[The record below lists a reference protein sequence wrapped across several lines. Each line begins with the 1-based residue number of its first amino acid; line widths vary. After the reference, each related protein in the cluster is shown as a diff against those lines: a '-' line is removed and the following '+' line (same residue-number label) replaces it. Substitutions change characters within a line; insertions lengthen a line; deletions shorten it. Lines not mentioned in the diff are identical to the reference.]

1 MAIDLAWVDVALAA
15 FLAASVLVGLMRG
28 FVFELLSLA
37 GWFVAFV
44 AARWLAPALQVYL
57 PIGDPGSALNH
68 GAAFAAVFLVTL
80 IAWGFA
86 SRLVRAL
93 VRATPLGLP
102 DRFLGALFGALRGVI
117 MLLLLALLIGLT
129 PLKTTL
135 AWQHSQGAAWLN
147 VAVQGIKAW
156 WLGAV
161 TPPVSA

>member
-1 MAIDLAWVDVALAA
+1 MGIDLAWVDIALAA
-15 FLAASVLVGLMRG
+15 FLAASVLVGVLRG

-44 AARWLAPALQVYL
+44 AARWLAPQVQVYI
-57 PIGDPGSALNH
+57 PIGDAGSALNH

-117 MLLLLALLIGLT
+117 ILLLLAVLIGLT
-129 PLKTTL
+129 PLKATT
-135 AWQHSQGAAWLN
+135 AWQQSQGAVWLA
-147 VAVQGIKAW
+147 VAVQGLKAW
-156 WLGAV
+156 WPAAV
-161 TPPVSA
+161 TPSVSA